1 MIMTSAAQLDRHE
14 PESVEGVFGDVAA
27 VGDVEDDEVVA
38 ILGDEVHAAVSHTPT
53 TPVIIVK
60 SINFR
65 TLIQFV
71 LNVL

>member
-38 ILGDEVHAAVSHTPT
+38 ILGDEAHAAVRHSPATPA
-53 TPVIIVK
+53 IV
-60 SINFR
+60 SQES
-65 TLIQFV
+65 L
-71 LNVL
+71 

>member
-1 MIMTSAAQLDRHE
+1 M
-14 PESVEGVFGDVAA
+14 FGDVAA

>member
-38 ILGDEVHAAVSHTPT
+38 ILGDEAHAAVRHSPATPA
-53 TPVIIVK
+53 I
-60 SINFR
+60 
-65 TLIQFV
+65 
-71 LNVL
+71 